1 MSEVK
6 LSQVRVSINDL
17 ETQIN
22 DLQSEQ
28 QDTQKMLRKLERK
41 EENLTMNY
49 HSIKD
54 QFDATESEFTQLP
67 AAIREK
73 AEINNTP
80 IDELQKIIKKM
91 DEKIEA
97 LGYINLNAI
106 EEFKEIDER
115 YQFIL
120 KQQEDLYLSKE
131 KLEKVIHRLDREMTS
146 IFKATIEEVQI
157 YFEEIFEQLFQGG
170 QASIELV
177 NEDNILESGI
187 EITAQ
192 PPGKKL
198 QSLTLLS
205 GGERSM
211 TAVALLFALL
221 KKRKSPFCILD
232 EIDAALD
239 EANIARYTNYLKQ
252 LDDIQFIMITHR
264 KSTMEIAESLYGIT
278 MEEKGISSVISM
290 KLEE

>member
-1 MSEVK
+1 
-6 LSQVRVSINDL
+6 
-17 ETQIN
+17 
-22 DLQSEQ
+22 
-28 QDTQKMLRKLERK
+28 
-41 EENLTMNY
+41 
-49 HSIKD
+49 
-54 QFDATESEFTQLP
+54 
-67 AAIREK
+67 
-73 AEINNTP
+73 
-80 IDELQKIIKKM
+80 
-91 DEKIEA
+91 
-97 LGYINLNAI
+97 
-106 EEFKEIDER
+106 
-115 YQFIL
+115 
-120 KQQEDLYLSKE
+120 
-131 KLEKVIHRLDREMTS
+131 
-146 IFKATIEEVQI
+146 VQI

-278 MEEKGISSVISM
+278 MDEKGISSVISM